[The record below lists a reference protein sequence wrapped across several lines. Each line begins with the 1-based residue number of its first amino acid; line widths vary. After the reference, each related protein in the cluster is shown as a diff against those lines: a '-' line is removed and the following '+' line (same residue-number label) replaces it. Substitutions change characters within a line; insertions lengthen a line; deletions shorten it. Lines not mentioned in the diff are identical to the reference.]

1 MTPTHRT
8 GVALQKELRALLPTF
23 LFTTGA
29 VIAGGMM
36 DMKLAALVLAVFCW
50 GVVSL
55 GAHSIGHEYSYRTLA
70 LLLAQPRGRTY
81 DPRSQGDRADPAGA
95 GPDADH
101 RP

>member
-1 MTPTHRT
+1 MTPTHCT

-23 LFTTGA
+23 LFTAGA

-70 LLLAQPRGRTY
+70 LLLAQPRGRT
-81 DPRSQGDRADPAGA
+81 
-95 GPDADH
+95 
-101 RP
+101 